1 MLRSF
6 FRFVVRYV
14 NVFRPRVCYEKNHTS
29 HALLNLRASR
39 SDLMPHVL
47 FFLCVLVTR
56 LSRFW
61 KKTFTNKKKV
71 GFNPQISYK
80 RTIQKTWW
88 LEYIRGLTQTSMYTN
103 SWALN
108 IWHEEIMQFLARSVR
123 KGKLYN
129 GAMHNI
135 CYPNLR
141 SLWIHEDVFVENE
154 SFFSNIRIEPCRIK
168 NQSELNH
175 FTCRKVTA
183 FFCCT
188 ICNLYC
194 SVMVCKLSFSL
205 RKCRSRSTRST
216 LGYRNCCLQKLKC
229 R

>member
-1 MLRSF
+1 MLTSF

-88 LEYIRGLTQTSMYTN
+88 LEYIRGLTQTSMNTN

-168 NQSELNH
+168 NSQNWTILLVGKWLPFSAAQFAIFIVVLWFANYRFLWENVARAVRDRH
-175 FTCRKVTA
+175 SVIETA
-183 FFCCT
+183 VYK
-188 ICNLYC
+188 N
-194 SVMVCKLSFSL
+194 
-205 RKCRSRSTRST
+205 
-216 LGYRNCCLQKLKC
+216 
-229 R
+229 

>member
-61 KKTFTNKKKV
+61 KKTLVLIHESLTNARYKKHGGWNINAAWHKL
-71 GFNPQISYK
+71 IWT
-80 RTIQKTWW
+80 RTH
-88 LEYIRGLTQTSMYTN
+88 G
-103 SWALN
+103 ALN

-154 SFFSNIRIEPCRIK
+154 SFFSNIRMNPCRIK
-168 NQSELNH
+168 NSQNWTILLVGKWLPFSAAQFAIFIVVLWFANYRFLWENVARAVRDRH
-175 FTCRKVTA
+175 SVIETA
-183 FFCCT
+183 VYK
-188 ICNLYC
+188 N
-194 SVMVCKLSFSL
+194 
-205 RKCRSRSTRST
+205 
-216 LGYRNCCLQKLKC
+216 
-229 R
+229 